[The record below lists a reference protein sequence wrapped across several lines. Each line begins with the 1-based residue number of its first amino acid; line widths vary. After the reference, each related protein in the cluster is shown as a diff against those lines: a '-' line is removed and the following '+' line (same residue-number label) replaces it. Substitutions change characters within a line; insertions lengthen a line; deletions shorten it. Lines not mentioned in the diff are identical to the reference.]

1 MNAMAA
7 LRQYQNVNTQS
18 QLHDASPHR
27 LIQML
32 MEGGLGRIA
41 QAKGA
46 MERGQYAQKG
56 MLIAKTMGIIGGLRE
71 ALNLEAGGELAQ
83 GYANLYD
90 YMNRRLAEANRSN
103 EAEILDEVS
112 GLLRTIKEGW
122 DGIAH

>member
-41 QAKGA
+41 QARGA
-46 MERGQYAQKG
+46 MDRGEFAQKG
-56 MLIAKTMGIIGGLRE
+56 MLIAKTVGIIGGLRE
-71 ALNLEAGGELAQ
+71 ALNFDAGGELAQ
-83 GYANLYD
+83 NYAELYD
-90 YMNRRLAEANRSN
+90 YMNRRLGEANRN
-103 EAEILDEVS
+103 NDAGILDEVS
-112 GLLRTIKEGW
+112 NLLRTMKEGW
-122 DGIAH
+122 DGISH